1 MEKEENVYEESLG
14 TEKTAGAEE
23 HEKVLTVPG
32 KFKDV
37 DALARA
43 YGALEAEFTRRSQRL
58 KELEKMVENFE
69 KGNGLSEESK
79 AEKLKK
85 TATARRE
92 AAKKFDEFVASV
104 EHART
109 EEQPKPTIEQSLP
122 LNAEEADSKRGLV
135 AEKGT
140 EMQEKVLQADGD
152 TRLENAKLGGEGA
165 IAPVAKRENAGVT
178 SEELYHKVSLDEG
191 VRLRIIGEY
200 LASIT
205 RSGAPI
211 TTGNVGTLT
220 SPPVKARNISEAGD
234 MALRYFQRPLEKE

>member
-140 EMQEKVLQADGD
+140 EMQEKVLQA
-152 TRLENAKLGGEGA
+152 E
-165 IAPVAKRENAGVT
+165 
-178 SEELYHKVSLDEG
+178 S
-191 VRLRIIGEY
+191 
-200 LASIT
+200 
-205 RSGAPI
+205 
-211 TTGNVGTLT
+211 
-220 SPPVKARNISEAGD
+220 
-234 MALRYFQRPLEKE
+234 